1 MNPRE
6 WRIIRRIL
14 SIGVRAILLVGLA
27 ALTAIPFVWM
37 AVSSLHHQTASPP
50 TLAGLFS
57 PEKWRFAGWRGHP
70 TESSSRLTLNLDRD
84 RIIEAVFIRDTP
96 GEPVPALESTA
107 AEPLVAASGALPR
120 VALTLNVVGR
130 GRVLA
135 DPPPAGDGTY
145 PRGTTVTLTAV
156 ESRGWHPENYA
167 TVLTIPELP
176 VWRFAINSFILS
188 SGVVILQLLL
198 CAPAAFAFA
207 RLEFRGRDALFWLFL
222 LTMMIPAPVLIVPL
236 FTIVQ
241 KLGWL
246 NTYLGMI
253 VPYPY
258 LSTAFGTFLL
268 RQYFITIPRSLDEA
282 ARLDGCGNIGLLWHI
297 LLPSA
302 KPAVVSVTVFAFL
315 WSWGDFYWP
324 SLATTSMTMRPLE
337 VGLSVFRDSYADRNW
352 PMQMTASVL
361 VILPMLIVFIA
372 AQRFFVRGLATSGLK
387 A

>member
-1 MNPRE
+1 MNPRG
-6 WRIIRRIL
+6 RRAL
-14 SIGVRAILLVGLA
+14 GRTVSIGIRALLLISLA
-27 ALTAIPFVWM
+27 VLTATPFVWM
-37 AVSSLHHQTASPP
+37 AVSSLHYQSAPPP

-57 PEKWRFAGWRGHP
+57 PEKWRFAGWRGDLRGSG
-70 TESSSRLTLNLDRD
+70 EKLTLTLDHD
-84 RIIEAVFIRDTP
+84 RVVEAVFMRDAP
-96 GEPVPALESTA
+96 NEPAPSLESA
-107 AEPLVAASGALPR
+107 AAAPPAAATESLPR
-120 VALTLNVVGR
+120 AALTINVVGR
-130 GRVLA
+130 GRVRA

-145 PRGTTVTLTAV
+145 PRGATVTLTA
-156 ESRGWHPENYA
+156 EPSRGWHPENYA

-176 VWRFAINSFILS
+176 VWRFSINSLILS
-188 SGVVILQLLL
+188 TGVVLLQLLL

-246 NTYLGMI
+246 NTYLGLI

-268 RQYFITIPRSLDEA
+268 RQYFISIPRSLDEA
-282 ARLDGCGNIGLLWHI
+282 ARLDGCGNCRLLWHV

-302 KPAVVSVTVFAFL
+302 KPAVVSVAVFAFL

-361 VILPMLIVFIA
+361 VILPMLVVFIA
-372 AQRFFVRGLATSGLK
+372 AQRFFVQGLATSGLK